1 MPRGGSLRV
10 SISSRHLDGPADDR
24 AGRKGDYA
32 CLTVAD
38 TGCGIP
44 AAILPRIFEPFF
56 TTKDEGRGA
65 GLGLATALDIAK
77 QHDGWIEV
85 ETAVGAG
92 STFRVFLPL
101 TSAEIA
107 PSPRS
112 AAGTAPKEGKST
124 ILLVEDEIAVREFA
138 AAVLQQDGHTVLQA
152 GSGDRALEVWQW
164 HSARIDLL
172 VTDVVLPGDISGP
185 QLGAML
191 QDQKSSLKVILS
203 TGYSR
208 EIIETVPTGGTAP
221 LVLSKPYTPR
231 TLLRAVHD
239 ALS

>member
-1 MPRGGSLRV
+1 V
-10 SISSRHLDGPADDR
+10 
-24 AGRKGDYA
+24 
-32 CLTVAD
+32 TVAD
-38 TGCGIP
+38 TGSGIP

-56 TTKDEGRGA
+56 TTKEEGRGT
-65 GLGLATALDIAK
+65 GLGLATAQDIVK
-77 QHDGWIEV
+77 RHDGWIEV

-92 STFRVFLPL
+92 SSFRVFLPT
-101 TSAEIA
+101 TSAEIG

-112 AAGTAPKEGKST
+112 RTDAAPKEGKAV
-124 ILLVEDEIAVREFA
+124 ILLVEDEAAVREFA

-152 GSGDRALEVWQW
+152 GSGDQALEVWQW

-172 VTDVVLPGDISGP
+172 LTDVVLPGDFTGP

-191 QDQKSSLKVILS
+191 RDQKPLLRVILS

-208 EIIETVPTGGTAP
+208 EIVERTAP
-221 LVLSKPYTPR
+221 DGSPLLVLSKPYTPR

-239 ALS
+239 ALA